1 MEVISHSLIWH
12 SLLGSKIDYAI
23 FTNLTEDRLEYH
35 GSFYNYAE
43 AKGKLFDSNILPSVG
58 CYIINADD
66 NFGKGLIK
74 K

>member
-1 MEVISHSLIWH
+1 MEVISHSLIGH